1 MNLLTREASEV
12 VATGPPPERLTAL
25 LDQLGATGFEPSL
38 VVLPINFRLTRSL
51 DVSVAPDDVSGSG
64 LGRNRKSPFD
74 GVLTIDWWEV
84 PRNRMYA
91 VDLGR
96 FCAVEEGLDDD
107 GVPAPPD
114 IKVDAVDEQSANE
127 IVADW
132 ETSDEGD
139 VEAKVKRVLTNVIV
153 RILRPYRVDLLDPM
167 AAMFVEL
174 DSSELE

>member
-1 MNLLTREASEV
+1 
-12 VATGPPPERLTAL
+12 
-25 LDQLGATGFEPSL
+25 
-38 VVLPINFRLTRSL
+38 
-51 DVSVAPDDVSGSG
+51 
-64 LGRNRKSPFD
+64 
-74 GVLTIDWWEV
+74 
-84 PRNRMYA
+84 MYA

-114 IKVDAVDEQSANE
+114 IKVDAVNEQLANE

-139 VEAKVKRVLTNVIV
+139 VEAKVKGVLTNVIV
-153 RILRPYRVDLLDPM
+153 KILRPYRVDLLDPM